1 MSGRPYT
8 PIIGSFESPPGSG
21 DWEAI
26 YDANAN
32 SSRLDS
38 YHSLDLRIDR
48 RFQFDRCN
56 LIAYLDV
63 SNVYNRQNIW
73 SFEWLRKA
81 NEKKKRGILVGVSEY
96 SRNIPSRYIYL
107 NHDGHFVDKD
117 NHYYWP
123 IYETALRK
131 VFHFSSL
138 LDIRDDL
145 LHGRVAS

>member
-1 MSGRPYT
+1 MAILVGATVYT
-8 PIIGSFESPPGSG
+8 DHRQFWEHPRFR

-26 YDANAN
+26 YDTHAN

-81 NEKKKRGILVGVSEY
+81 NEKKKIYQFGV
-96 SRNIPSRYIYL
+96 L
-107 NHDGHFVDKD
+107 
-117 NHYYWP
+117 P
-123 IYETALRK
+123 IFG
-131 VFHFSSL
+131 FHLEF
-138 LDIRDDL
+138 
-145 LHGRVAS
+145 